1 MTVRDNADELRYEL
15 VDDDGTV
22 VGQIRYRRE
31 PGAIALVHTEIDP
44 AHEGRG
50 LGSVLVQ
57 SALDDLRERDL
68 KLIPICPYVRTW
80 LGRHPEYGDLVVDD
94 PATPD

>member
-1 MTVRDNADELRYEL
+1 MTVRDNPDELRYEL
-15 VDDDGTV
+15 VDGDTV
-22 VGQIRYRRE
+22 VGLIRYRRE
-31 PGAIALVHTEIDP
+31 PGALALVHTEIDP

-57 SALDDLRERDL
+57 GALDDLRERGL

-80 LGRHPEYGDLVVDD
+80 LGRHPEYGDLVTDD

>member
-1 MTVRDNADELRYEL
+1 MTVRGNPDELRYEL
-15 VDDDGTV
+15 VDGDTV
-22 VGQIRYRRE
+22 VGLIRYRRE
-31 PGAIALVHTEIDP
+31 PGALALVHTEIDP

-57 SALDDLRERDL
+57 GALDDLRERGL

-80 LGRHPEYGDLVVDD
+80 LGRHPEYGDLVTDD